1 MAPHDQGAFRF
12 LYLPAELRLIIYKFL
27 TIHVRHH
34 TVYTTKPSVAKPE
47 DEHPSVTIILHQ
59 VSVQLLRVCHKIR
72 NEAQAIMTLQVER
85 IRERTPRIIV
95 DSGAVHLLS
104 QKAGILTHATYW
116 LEALRADE
124 GTDFD
129 DWVRHRE
136 LQVPDEVLCF
146 IRQAGIQMSAQWQKL
161 EVVKLPFSRGR
172 PASLF
177 LACRIRTSPWH
188 VFGATF
194 KQGLGPWPSF
204 IHHIA
209 SEGRKYMSESL
220 QVLYSCRYISTVRSS
235 PYPLGG
241 SEMVIIWSVEVE
253 PEQGIQV
260 KGRRITI
267 PGLWDHLDMNR
278 GWKAGEEME

>member
-1 MAPHDQGAFRF
+1 MATQGQQAFRF
-12 LYLPAELRLIIYKFL
+12 LNLPAELRLIVYEFL
-27 TIHVRHH
+27 TIHMRHH
-34 TVYTTKPSVAKPE
+34 TVYTMKPSVAKPD

-59 VSVQLLRVCHKIR
+59 VSVQILRVCHAIR
-72 NEAQAIMTLQVER
+72 NEAQAIMALQVER
-85 IRERTPRIIV
+85 IREHTPRIIV
-95 DSGAVHLLS
+95 DSGAVQLLS
-104 QKAGILTHATYW
+104 QRAGILTHTTYW

-124 GTDFD
+124 GIDFD
-129 DWVRHRE
+129 DWVRPRE

-177 LACRIRTSPWH
+177 LACRICTSPWH
-188 VFGATF
+188 IFGATF
-194 KQGLGPWPSF
+194 KQVLGPSRDF

-220 QVLYSCRYISTVRSS
+220 TGLYSYRDISTVRSS

-241 SEMVIIWSVEVE
+241 SEIVIIWSVDVE
-253 PEQGIQV
+253 PEQGIQA

-278 GWKAGEEME
+278 GWEAGEETE

>member
-1 MAPHDQGAFRF
+1 
-12 LYLPAELRLIIYKFL
+12 
-27 TIHVRHH
+27 
-34 TVYTTKPSVAKPE
+34 
-47 DEHPSVTIILHQ
+47 
-59 VSVQLLRVCHKIR
+59 
-72 NEAQAIMTLQVER
+72 MTLQVER

-194 KQGLGPWPSF
+194 KQGLGPYIISLVKVESTCRNPCKCCTHVGTYLQSGQA
-204 IHHIA
+204 HILLVDL
-209 SEGRKYMSESL
+209 K
-220 QVLYSCRYISTVRSS
+220 
-235 PYPLGG
+235 
-241 SEMVIIWSVEVE
+241 WS
-253 PEQGIQV
+253 
-260 KGRRITI
+260 
-267 PGLWDHLDMNR
+267 
-278 GWKAGEEME
+278 